1 MVRVVDS
8 TSPAWSANRCEGN
21 RGYVTAT
28 RVPDFSPPPCNAHG
42 EGELLH
48 ETSADFHKNTHRDQR
63 EVLHQRCPFGIR
75 QLACTL
81 VAHPAM
87 DTTATTEDPQE
98 VLEPEIL

>member
-1 MVRVVDS
+1 MHTVRVSFCTRHQLTS
-8 TSPAWSANRCEGN
+8 T
-21 RGYVTAT
+21 
-28 RVPDFSPPPCNAHG
+28 
-42 EGELLH
+42 
-48 ETSADFHKNTHRDQR
+48 NTHRDQR